1 MRQAEAAVYRGV
13 EALAGGQHAAGGENQ
28 LADNCCDYQ
37 YEDRQRL
44 LQQDSGI
51 YHHADGYEKDSA
63 EQILDRSNEV
73 LDFFGVRCF
82 GNQRAHDEGTQS
94 GGEAE
99 LSCQHNHTEA
109 QADGNNYQSFFV
121 HQLFSPFKEAGD
133 KIHTQN
139 KP

>member
-1 MRQAEAAVYRGV
+1 M
-13 EALAGGQHAAGGENQ
+13 
-28 LADNCCDYQ
+28 
-37 YEDRQRL
+37 
-44 LQQDSGI
+44 
-51 YHHADGYEKDSA
+51 
-63 EQILDRSNEV
+63 

-82 GNQRAHDEGTQS
+82 GNQGAHDEGTQS

-99 LSCQHNHTEA
+99 LSCQHYHTKA

-121 HQLFSPFKEAGD
+121 HQLLGPFKEAGD